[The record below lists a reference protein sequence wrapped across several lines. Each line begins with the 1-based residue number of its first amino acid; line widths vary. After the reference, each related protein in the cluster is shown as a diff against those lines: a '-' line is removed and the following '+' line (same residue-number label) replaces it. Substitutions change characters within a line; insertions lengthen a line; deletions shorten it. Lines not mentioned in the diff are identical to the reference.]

1 MFRDS
6 ISSTAL
12 TGNDADYLFRITG
25 DTFYQDVSF
34 VATLRAM
41 LGKRMKDDEELRFSV
56 HNRSIDAG
64 DYQDVSDNEV
74 VVDFFNIA
82 RSSNITIY
90 NLVPPAKNNDRAF
103 EALAKAAPEAP
114 WKRIERVTRKFR
126 GDEDAPFRVLCFVNP
141 EIKSVLLVT
150 ERMNLVKLHALECAI
165 PTYFPW
171 YFSGDLKITEEEK
184 NQLFLPLLKALCAD
198 NPDEYLNIIE
208 EISKQYNIRE
218 AKIQRLLGDFEQK
231 RLGVRISQLTD
242 EIRQKRDFID
252 MKLEEVRKLQEQIE
266 EQNATMLG
274 LKTARRT
281 GTEAELARYFAS
293 DPNLDLLDVGRNTV
307 DFIARGIIDSP
318 SPGTEDVIED
328 FDTYLY
334 EDCNGYDADDIHDLL
349 YASLVTQEI
358 KLRTC
363 GRIMLQ
369 FPGGIVSGRANNYNF
384 ADNPKYN
391 TYMPNVHLN
400 DYDCFGD
407 HRGEIAELTGE
418 GRYIEAIAQC
428 VESVHSLDLCDS
440 AVGETF
446 IRRIVGIYDK
456 GNVRCFELP
465 NGEIVGPDRAIQYL
479 KERS

>member
-12 TGNDADYLFRITG
+12 TGSDADYLFRITG
-25 DTFYQDVSF
+25 DAFYQDVSF

-56 HNRSIDAG
+56 HNRSISAEEYQGAG
-64 DYQDVSDNEV
+64 DNEIA
-74 VVDFFNIA
+74 VDPFGIA

-90 NLVPPAKNNDRAF
+90 NLVSPAKNNDRVF
-103 EALAKAAPEAP
+103 EALVRAAPETP
-114 WKRIERVTRKFR
+114 WKRIERVTTKFK

-141 EIKSVLLVT
+141 EIKSVLLVA

-165 PTYFPW
+165 PAYFPW
-171 YFSGDLKITEEEK
+171 YFSGDLKIAEKEK
-184 NQLFLPLLKALCAD
+184 NQLFIPLVKALCAD
-198 NPDEYLNIIE
+198 NPDEYLNVIE

-231 RLGVRISQLTD
+231 RIGFRIAQLAD
-242 EIRQKRDFID
+242 EITQKRDFID
-252 MKLEEVRKLQEQIE
+252 IKLDEIRKIQAQIE

-274 LKTARRT
+274 LKTACRT
-281 GTEAELARYFAS
+281 GAEAELARYFAS
-293 DPNLDLLDVGRNTV
+293 DPNLDLLDVGRSTI
-307 DFIARGIIDSP
+307 DFVVRGIIDSP

-334 EDCNGYDADDIHDLL
+334 EDCNGYDVDDIHDLL
-349 YASLVTQEI
+349 YASLITQEI

-369 FPGGIVSGRANNYNF
+369 FPGGIVSGRSNDYNF

-391 TYMPNVHLN
+391 TYMPNVHL
-400 DYDCFGD
+400 DSYDCFGD
-407 HRGEIAELTGE
+407 HKVEIAELTGE

-428 VESVHSLDLCDS
+428 IESVHSLDLCDS

-446 IRRIVGIYDK
+446 IRRIVGIY
-456 GNVRCFELP
+456 GNGSVRCFELP
-465 NGEIVGPDRAIQYL
+465 NGEIVGTDGAIQYL